1 METPTYKRLTRD
13 TQNKSIA
20 GVCSGLGRYFN
31 IDPVLFRLIFIAAII
46 TGGWGLLLYIIMWIV
61 IPADNLLPR

>member
-1 METPTYKRLTRD
+1 METPTYKKLTRD
-13 TQNKSIA
+13 VQNKSIA

-31 IDPVLFRLIFIAAII
+31 IDPVLFRLIFVAAII

-61 IPADNLLPR
+61 IPPDNLLPR

>member
-13 TQNKSIA
+13 IQNKSIA